1 MLPAR
6 VGGACDARRVGDAAT
21 YAIELAVGLV
31 TLIGGVAVGRGSGP
45 RWLAWALAVAGVAA
59 CAHALAE
66 LAG

>member
-1 MLPAR
+1 M
-6 VGGACDARRVGDAAT
+6 DEAAT

-31 TLIGGVAVGRGSGP
+31 TLIAGLGVGRGSGP
-45 RWLAWALAVAGVAA
+45 RWLAWALVVAGVAA

>member
-6 VGGACDARRVGDAAT
+6 VGGACDARRVDDAAT

-31 TLIGGVAVGRGSGP
+31 TLIAGVGVGRGSGP
-45 RWLAWALAVAGVAA
+45 RWLAWVLVVAGVAA